1 MAAGVTTERWSG
13 REVAALGSF
22 VLVGIAVRA
31 ILLPTDGF
39 RPDLDRFVQWVHGIA
54 VNGLGNAYDQK
65 LAFPPVMAYVWGAL
79 AALDP
84 AFRTATD
91 GGEPAVRA
99 VMKLP
104 AVIADIGIALLVAY
118 ALRDRPRWAIVGAAV
133 ILLHPAVVDVSAW
146 WGQYESI
153 YMLPALAAAILAIQG
168 RNAWAAAAIA
178 VAVMTNPQALPML
191 LPFAAWFWATGGWR
205 EFVRAA
211 MVGTGVIV
219 VLWLPFLPAGGPVDY
234 FQGVVAYQDLTF
246 NMATTSAW
254 NFWWLVQNL
263 GAGGVTVRDDVAI
276 VGPLTFRLIGL
287 VLAGWLELVVAR
299 AVLRDPHP
307 WTLTLALTASTLVAF
322 SFLTTMHER
331 YAFGALVFLTLLI
344 KDPRIRAV
352 SLAFGVAF
360 TINVLIYIPPTAEIQ
375 ALQAYVVPLGLLG
388 SLTLLAVTGFAI
400 ATLTAGRANDA
411 PA

>member
-13 REVAALGSF
+13 REVAALGAF

-31 ILLPTDGF
+31 VLLPTDGF
-39 RPDLDRFVQWVHGIA
+39 RPDLDQFVQWVHGIA

-79 AALDP
+79 AAVDP

-91 GGEPAVRA
+91 GSDPAIRA
-99 VMKLP
+99 FMKVP
-104 AVIADIGIALLVAY
+104 ASIADIGIAMLVAY
-118 ALRDRPRWAIVGAAV
+118 ALRDRPRWAIVGAAL
-133 ILLHPAVVDVSAW
+133 ILFHPAVIDVSAW

-153 YMLPALAAAILAIQG
+153 YVLPALAATILAIEG
-168 RNAWAAAAIA
+168 RNLGAAAAIA
-178 VAVMTNPQALPML
+178 VAVMTKPQALPLL
-191 LPFAAWFWATGGWR
+191 LPFAAWFWARGGWR

-211 MVGTGVIV
+211 VVGTAVIV
-219 VLWLPFLPAGGPVDY
+219 VLWLPFIPAGGPVAY
-234 FQGVVAYQDLTF
+234 LQGVAEYEDHTF

-254 NFWWLVQNL
+254 NFWWLVQTV
-263 GAGGVTVRDDVAI
+263 GANGVTVRDDVAI

-287 VLAGWLELVVAR
+287 ALAGWLELVVAR
-299 AVLRDPHP
+299 AVLRDPRP
-307 WTLTLALTASTLVAF
+307 WTLVLALTASTLVAF

-344 KDPRIRAV
+344 MDPRVRVV

-360 TINVLIYIPPTAEIQ
+360 TLNVLIYIPPTAEIQ
-375 ALQAYVVPLGLLG
+375 AMQAYVVPLGWLG
-388 SLTLLAVTGFAI
+388 SLTILAVTGFTI
-400 ATLTAGRANDA
+400 ATLTARRAHDA

>member
-1 MAAGVTTERWSG
+1 VAGVTTGRWSR
-13 REVAALGSF
+13 RELAALGSF
-22 VLVGIAVRA
+22 LVVGIAIRA
-31 ILLPTDGF
+31 MLLPTDGY
-39 RPDLDRFVQWVHGIA
+39 RPDLDQFVRWVHGIA

-91 GGEPAVRA
+91 SADPAIRA

-104 AVIADIGIALLVAY
+104 AVMADIGIALLVAY
-118 ALRDRPRWAIVGAAV
+118 ALRDRPRWAVVGAAV
-133 ILLHPAVVDVSAW
+133 ILLHPAVIDVSAW

-153 YMLPALAAAILAIQG
+153 YMLPALAAAILAIKG

-178 VAVMTNPQALPML
+178 VAVMAKPQALAFL

-205 EFVRAA
+205 EVVRAA
-211 MVGTGVIV
+211 IVGTGVIV
-219 VLWLPFLPAGGPVDY
+219 ALWLPFIPAGGPMDY
-234 FQGVVAYQDLTF
+234 VQGVAEYENHTF

-254 NFWWLVQNL
+254 NLWWLVQNV

-287 VLAGWLELVVAR
+287 ALAGWLELVVAR
-299 AVLRDPHP
+299 AVLRDPRP
-307 WTLTLALTASTLVAF
+307 TTLIVALIASTLVAF

-331 YAFGALVFLTLLI
+331 YAFGALVFLNLLI
-344 KDPRIRAV
+344 ADPRVRFV

-360 TINVLIYIPPTAEIQ
+360 TINVLIYIPPTAEIE
-375 ALQAYVVPLGLLG
+375 ALQAYVVPLGLVG
-388 SLTLLAVTGFAI
+388 SLTLLAVTGFTV
-400 ATLTAGRANDA
+400 ATLTAGRADDA